1 MKKRLIFVFETIL
14 TIIIVGLCVL
24 IVAISKG
31 FHPSIGGYE
40 VLRVITGSME
50 PELEENSI
58 IIIKHTDV
66 SELKKGDIITFKSED
81 PQVKGLYV
89 THRIYDIQE
98 SQNGIYFVTKGD
110 ANETEDMY
118 VVHEKNIAGKYVKK
132 LPMGLALGKFINKI
146 STSRMYFL
154 VVLLPVLVV
163 FLIYIWQMVKIIFVD
178 SEDDEKTTEESKDS
192 TEN

>member
-1 MKKRLIFVFETIL
+1 MKKRLIFIFETIL

-58 IIIKHTDV
+58 IIIKNTDV
-66 SELKKGDIITFKSED
+66 SQLKKGDIITFKSED

-132 LPMGLALGKFINKI
+132 LPMGLALGKFINRI
-146 STSRMYFL
+146 LTSRMYFL

-163 FLIYIWQMVKIIFVD
+163 FLIYIWQMIKIIFVD

>member
-1 MKKRLIFVFETIL
+1 MKKRLIFIFETIL
-14 TIIIVGLCVL
+14 TIIMVGLCVL

-58 IIIKHTDV
+58 IIIKNTDV
-66 SELKKGDIITFKSED
+66 SQLKKGDIITFKSED

-132 LPMGLALGKFINKI
+132 LPMGLALGKFINRI

-163 FLIYIWQMVKIIFVD
+163 FLIYIWQMIKIIFVD

>member
-1 MKKRLIFVFETIL
+1 MKKRLIFIFETIL

-58 IIIKHTDV
+58 IIIKNTDV
-66 SELKKGDIITFKSED
+66 SQLKKGDIITFKSED

-132 LPMGLALGKFINKI
+132 LPMGLALGKFINRI

-154 VVLLPVLVV
+154 VVLLHVLVV
-163 FLIYIWQMVKIIFVD
+163 FLIYIWQMIKIIFVD

>member
-1 MKKRLIFVFETIL
+1 MKKRLIFIFETIL

-58 IIIKHTDV
+58 IIIKNTDV
-66 SELKKGDIITFKSED
+66 SQLKKGDIITFKSED
-81 PQVKGLYV
+81 PQLKGLYV
-89 THRIYDIQE
+89 TLRIYDIQDC
-98 SQNGIYFVTKGD
+98 QNGNYFVTKGD

-132 LPMGLALGKFINKI
+132 LPMGLALGKFINRI

-163 FLIYIWQMVKIIFVD
+163 FLIYIWQMIKIIFVD

>member
-1 MKKRLIFVFETIL
+1 MKKRLIFIFETIL

-58 IIIKHTDV
+58 IIIKNTDV

-98 SQNGIYFVTKGD
+98 SPNGIYFVTKGD

-132 LPMGLALGKFINKI
+132 LPMGLALGKFINRI

-163 FLIYIWQMVKIIFVD
+163 FLIYICQMIKIIFVD
-178 SEDDEKTTEESKDS
+178 SEDDEKTTEESEDS